1 MYIFGIEISEKI
13 YLPILIILCAIVF
26 DIIINTI
33 LNSRIKIKTNLTKH
47 EQRSRETV
55 LVLLKNIIKTI
66 IVVIAILSILQVF
79 GVNTSALVAGV
90 GAASVIIGLAF
101 QDLLKDLLVGVAI
114 ILESQFAIGEIV
126 EINGFKGEVIGLSL
140 KSTRLK
146 SYTGEV
152 RIISNRTINEVTN
165 YSLGNVL
172 VKVIVSVSYEDDI
185 KKVEKVLENLFSE
198 LNSSIKELKE
208 NIVIS
213 GIESLSSSSVDF
225 LITTKT
231 SVKDEFIV
239 KRKLTKEIKLTLD
252 KNNIK
257 IPYPQIEVHYEK

>member
-1 MYIFGIEISEKI
+1 MNILGIEISDKI
-13 YLPILIILCAIVF
+13 YLPILIILFAIVF
-26 DIIINTI
+26 DTIINAV
-33 LNSRIKIKTNLTKH
+33 LNSRIKIRTNLTKH

-55 LVLLKNIIKTI
+55 LVLLKNVIKTI
-66 IVVIAILSILQVF
+66 IVLISVLSILQVF

-101 QDLLKDLLVGVAI
+101 QDLLKDLLVGATI
-114 ILESQFAIGEIV
+114 ILESQFAIGETV

-140 KSTRLK
+140 KSTRLR

-152 RIISNRTINEVTN
+152 RIISNRNISEVTN

-185 KKVEKVLENLFSE
+185 KKVEKVLENLILK

-208 NIVIS
+208 DIIIN

-239 KRKLTKEIKLTLD
+239 KRKLTKEIKLALD

-257 IPYPQIEVHYEK
+257 IPYPQVEVHYEK

>member
-1 MYIFGIEISEKI
+1 MNILGIEISEKI
-13 YLPILIILCAIVF
+13 YLPILIIVCAIILDV
-26 DIIINTI
+26 IINTL

-66 IVVIAILSILQVF
+66 IIVIAILSILQVF

-101 QDLLKDLLVGVAI
+101 QDLLKDLLVGAAI

-146 SYTGEV
+146 SYKGEI
-152 RIISNRTINEVTN
+152 RIISNRTISEVTN
-165 YSLGNVL
+165 YSLGSIL
-172 VKVIVSVSYEDDI
+172 VKVIVSVSYEDDVE
-185 KKVEKVLENLFSE
+185 KVEKVLKNLFSE

-208 NIVIS
+208 DIVIN

-225 LITTKT
+225 LITTKA
-231 SVKDEFIV
+231 SAKDEYIV
-239 KRKLTKEIKLTLD
+239 KRKLTKEIKLALD

>member
-1 MYIFGIEISEKI
+1 MNILGIEISEKI
-13 YLPILIILCAIVF
+13 YLPILIIVCSVIL
-26 DIIINTI
+26 DTIINTL
-33 LNSRIKIKTNLTKH
+33 LNSRIRIKTNLTKH

-66 IVVIAILSILQVF
+66 IISIAILSILQVF

-90 GAASVIIGLAF
+90 GAVSVIIGLAF
-101 QDLLKDLLVGVAI
+101 QDLLKDLLVGAAI

-140 KSTRLK
+140 KSTRIR
-146 SYTGEV
+146 SYSGEV
-152 RIISNRTINEVTN
+152 KIISNRTISEVTN

-208 NIVIS
+208 DIIINGV
-213 GIESLSSSSVDF
+213 ESLSSSSVDF
-225 LITTKT
+225 LITTKA
-231 SVKDEFIV
+231 SVKDEFVV
-239 KRKLTKEIKLTLD
+239 KRKLTKEIKLALD

-257 IPYPQIEVHYEK
+257 IPYPQVEVHYEK